1 MIDWDPN
8 SKRYDFD
15 SCITISDIKRY
26 FRYSNS
32 GPFFTMFETGLDN
45 NRFDMIR
52 IDPRRQYIRIFEFKS
67 CRQDFVS
74 DKKWQN
80 YLKYCHTFTFVSGRE
95 VIKKEDV
102 PKSIG
107 LLWVYKWKH
116 KNQYPL
122 LRTENNWMVDGQW
135 VRRPRK
141 RDVNT
146 DILLKLAFMLVYRTI
161 WRKEDV
167 F

>member
-8 SKRYDFD
+8 SERYDFD
-15 SCITISDIKRY
+15 SCITIADIKRY
-26 FRYSNS
+26 FRYHNS
-32 GPFFTMFETGLDN
+32 GPFFTMFETGLDG

-67 CRQDFVS
+67 CRQDFLS

-80 YLKYCHTFTFVSGRE
+80 YLKYCHTFTFVSPRE
-95 VIKKEDV
+95 VINREDL
-102 PKSIG
+102 PKPIG
-107 LLWVYKWKH
+107 LFWVYKWQH
-116 KNQYPL
+116 KFQS
-122 LRTENNWMVDGQW
+122 RVQDSWMLDGQW
-135 VRRPRK
+135 IKRPRK
-141 RDVNT
+141 KDV
-146 DILLKLAFMLVYRTI
+146 DIEIMLRLAFMLVYRTI